1 MKQQGILIIISGFAG
16 VGKGTLVKRLVQ
28 KYDRYALSISM
39 TTRFPRPGEEDGREY
54 FFVAKEKFEEQIA
67 HQGLIEYASY
77 CGNYYGTPRAYVEEQ
92 MAQGKDIILEIEIQG
107 AMKVKERFPNAVL
120 VYVLPPSAAE
130 LEMRLRGRAT
140 ETEEKIKERL
150 RRAAAES
157 EGLEK
162 YDYVIVNDDLD
173 VCEQELHGILC
184 AAHFTP
190 KQNVSFIKELRNE
203 LKKFGKEDE
212 KA

>member
-1 MKQQGILIIISGFAG
+1 MKQHGILIIISGFAG

-39 TTRFPRPGEEDGREY
+39 TTRLPRPGEEDGREY
-54 FFVAKEKFEEQIA
+54 FFVTKEKFEEQIA

-130 LEMRLRGRAT
+130 LETRLRGRAT
-140 ETEEKIKERL
+140 ETEDKIKERL

-173 VCEQELHGILC
+173 LCEQELHGILC
-184 AAHFTP
+184 AAHYTP
-190 KQNVSFIKELRNE
+190 WQNSSFIHELRNE

-212 KA
+212 KV

>member
-39 TTRFPRPGEEDGREY
+39 TTRLPRPGEEDGREY
-54 FFVAKEKFEEQIA
+54 FFVTKEKFEEQIA
-67 HQGLIEYASY
+67 QQGLIEYASY

>member
-39 TTRFPRPGEEDGREY
+39 TTRLPRPGEEDGREY
-54 FFVAKEKFEEQIA
+54 FFVTKEKFEEQIA
-67 HQGLIEYASY
+67 QQGLIEYASY

-173 VCEQELHGILC
+173 LCEQELHGILC

>member
-39 TTRFPRPGEEDGREY
+39 TTRLPRPGEEDGREY
-54 FFVAKEKFEEQIA
+54 FFVTKEKFEEQIA

-150 RRAAAES
+150 GRAAAES

-184 AAHFTP
+184 AAHYTP
-190 KQNVSFIKELRNE
+190 KQNVSFIKELRNG
-203 LKKFGKEDE
+203 LKKFRKEDE

>member
-39 TTRFPRPGEEDGREY
+39 TTRLPRPGEEDGREY

-67 HQGLIEYASY
+67 QQGLIEYASY

-130 LEMRLRGRAT
+130 LEIRLRGRAT

-173 VCEQELHGILC
+173 LCEQELHGILC

>member
-39 TTRFPRPGEEDGREY
+39 TTRLPRPGEEDGREY
-54 FFVAKEKFEEQIA
+54 FFVTKEKFEEQIA
-67 HQGLIEYASY
+67 QQGLIEYASY

-92 MAQGKDIILEIEIQG
+92 RAQGKDIILEIEIQG

-173 VCEQELHGILC
+173 LCEQELHGILC

>member
-39 TTRFPRPGEEDGREY
+39 TTRLPRPGEEDGREY
-54 FFVAKEKFEEQIA
+54 FFVTKEKFEEQIA

-130 LEMRLRGRAT
+130 LETRLRGRAT

-184 AAHFTP
+184 AAHYTP

>member
-39 TTRFPRPGEEDGREY
+39 TTRAPRPGEENGREY
-54 FFVAKEKFEEQIA
+54 FFVTKERFEEQIGEN
-67 HQGLIEYASY
+67 GLIEYASY

-130 LEMRLRGRAT
+130 LESRLRGRAT
-140 ETEEKIKERL
+140 ESEEKITERL

-157 EGLEK
+157 EGLEQ
-162 YDYVIVNDDLD
+162 YDYVVVNDNLD
-173 VCEQELHGILC
+173 DCEQELHGILS

-190 KQNVSFIKELRNE
+190 KQNISFINELRTE
-203 LKKFGKEDE
+203 LKKFQKGETT
-212 KA
+212 

>member
-39 TTRFPRPGEEDGREY
+39 TTRLPRLGEEDGREY
-54 FFVAKEKFEEQIA
+54 FFVTKEKFEEQIA

-130 LEMRLRGRAT
+130 LETRLRGRAT

>member
-39 TTRFPRPGEEDGREY
+39 TTRLPRPGEEDGREY
-54 FFVAKEKFEEQIA
+54 FFVTKEKFEEQIA

-130 LEMRLRGRAT
+130 LETRLRGRAT

>member
-39 TTRFPRPGEEDGREY
+39 TTRLPRPGEEDGREY
-54 FFVAKEKFEEQIA
+54 FFVTKEKFEEQIA
-67 HQGLIEYASY
+67 QQGLIEYASY

-173 VCEQELHGILC
+173 VCEQELHRILC

>member
-28 KYDRYALSISM
+28 KYERYALSISM
-39 TTRFPRPGEEDGREY
+39 TTRAPRPGEENGREY
-54 FFVAKEKFEEQIA
+54 FFVKKEDFEEQIS
-67 HQGLIEYASY
+67 QNGLIEYASY

-92 MAQGKDIILEIEIQG
+92 MAQGRDIILEIEIQG

-130 LEMRLRGRAT
+130 LENRLRGRGT
-140 ETEEKIKERL
+140 ETEQKIGERL

-157 EGLEK
+157 EGLEQ

-173 VCEQELHGILC
+173 RCEQELHGILC

-190 KQNVSFIKELRNE
+190 RQNISFINELRNE
-203 LKKFGKEDE
+203 LKKFE
-212 KA
+212 KGEQET

>member
-28 KYDRYALSISM
+28 KYDRYALSVSM
-39 TTRFPRPGEEDGREY
+39 TTRAPRPGEEDGREY
-54 FFVAKEKFEEQIA
+54 FFVTKEKFEEKIA
-67 HQGLIEYASY
+67 ENGLIEYASY

-107 AMKVKERFPNAVL
+107 AMKVRERFPNAVL

-130 LEMRLRGRAT
+130 LESRLRGRAT
-140 ETEEKIKERL
+140 ESEEKIHERL
-150 RRAAAES
+150 SRAAAES
-157 EGLEK
+157 EGLEQ

-173 VCEQELHGILC
+173 ECERELHGILC

-190 KQNVSFIKELRNE
+190 RQNVPFIHELRNE
-203 LKKFGKEDE
+203 LKKFQKGETTI
-212 KA
+212 

>member
-1 MKQQGILIIISGFAG
+1 MKRQGILIIISGFAG

-39 TTRFPRPGEEDGREY
+39 TTRAPRPGEENGREY
-54 FFVAKEKFEEQIA
+54 FFVTKDEFEGRIKES
-67 HQGLIEYASY
+67 GLIEYASY

-130 LEMRLRGRAT
+130 LEGRLRGRAT
-140 ETEEKIKERL
+140 ETEEKIAERL
-150 RRAAAES
+150 SRAAAES
-157 EGLEK
+157 EGLER

-173 VCEQELHGILC
+173 DCERELHEILC

-190 KQNVSFIKELRNE
+190 GQNISFINELRND
-203 LKKFGKEDE
+203 LKKFQKGETTV
-212 KA
+212 

>member
-39 TTRFPRPGEEDGREY
+39 TTRLPRPGEEDGREY
-54 FFVAKEKFEEQIA
+54 FFVTKEKFEEQIA

>member
-39 TTRFPRPGEEDGREY
+39 TTRLPRPGEEDGREY

-67 HQGLIEYASY
+67 QQGLIEYASY

-130 LEMRLRGRAT
+130 LEIRLRGRAT
-140 ETEEKIKERL
+140 ETEEKIKERV

-173 VCEQELHGILC
+173 LCEQELHGILC

>member
-39 TTRFPRPGEEDGREY
+39 TTRAPRPGEENGREY
-54 FFVAKEKFEEQIA
+54 FFVTKDEFEGQIKKN
-67 HQGLIEYASY
+67 GLVEYASY

-92 MAQGKDIILEIEIQG
+92 MARGKDIILEIEIQG
-107 AMKVKERFPNAVL
+107 AMKVKERFLNAVL
-120 VYVLPPSAAE
+120 VYVLPPSVAE
-130 LEMRLRGRAT
+130 LENRLRGRAT
-140 ETEEKIKERL
+140 ESEDKIAERL

-157 EGLEK
+157 EGLEQ
-162 YDYVIVNDDLD
+162 YDYLIVNDNLD
-173 VCEQELHGILC
+173 DCERELHGILC

-190 KQNVSFIKELRNE
+190 KQNTPFINELRNE
-203 LKKFGKEDE
+203 LKKFQKGETKI
-212 KA
+212 

>member
-28 KYDRYALSISM
+28 KYERYALSISM
-39 TTRFPRPGEEDGREY
+39 TTRLPRPGEEDGREY
-54 FFVAKEKFEEQIA
+54 FFVTKEKFEEQIA
-67 HQGLIEYASY
+67 QQGLIEYASY

-173 VCEQELHGILC
+173 LCEQELHGILC